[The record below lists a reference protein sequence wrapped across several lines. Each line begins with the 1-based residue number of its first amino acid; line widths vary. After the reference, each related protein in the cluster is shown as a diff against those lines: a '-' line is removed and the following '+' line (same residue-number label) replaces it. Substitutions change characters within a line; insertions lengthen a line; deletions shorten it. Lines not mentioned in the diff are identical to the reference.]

1 MANTRISNLTAS
13 ASNLA
18 SADLAP
24 VVQTAGVGPVK
35 MTGLQL
41 AGGLLGSTTFNG
53 STVTTS
59 SPVLNLT
66 QTWNDGAVTFTG
78 LKFNATDTAS
88 ASGSLL
94 LDLQVGG
101 TSQFNLSKAGLG
113 VFKGK
118 VASSFGYSYGNP
130 QFYDASIGTGVGFQ
144 IKDSAEAV
152 IYAGGSAILAASSNA
167 TGVRLQSTSPL
178 CWSSTSH
185 ALNAPDTFL
194 TRATTATL
202 QLGAADAAAPV
213 AQTFKVQG
221 VVAGT
226 TNTAGANF
234 TIQGSQGTG
243 TGAGGSIIF
252 QVAPAGSSGTAQN
265 AYSTALTIDST
276 RTATFA
282 AGATFAAAVQGAT
295 NIGATNNLF
304 AGAAFNNA
312 AVLIGSAYG
321 GIASVSTG
329 FVSWT
334 SSTTDPSGTRDL
346 ILARDAANTLALR
359 NGGTS
364 GTPVPQTF
372 NIYNYYASSTDFE
385 RCALKW
391 SSNTFTIGLESNGG
405 FTSREFIIVSGSGQ
419 PIRFYAG
426 ATQRWLID
434 QSGNLITGAASYD
447 IGSPTSNR
455 PGNIYAATSIR
466 ATGSTAVIGY
476 GTGAGGA
483 VTQATS
489 RTTGVTLNKGCG
501 QITLVSAAGTTS
513 WQSFTVS
520 NTTVAA
526 TDTIIVNQDS
536 GTDLYQ
542 IFVTNVAANSFQIT
556 FATTG
561 GTTTEQPVFSFAV
574 IKAVAA

>member
-1 MANTRISNLTAS
+1 MPDTKISALTDGSTAVSTDRIPVARSPFAS
-13 ASNLA
+13 GDNRYIT
-18 SADLAP
+18 P
-24 VVQTAGVGPVK
+24 GYIGT
-35 MTGLQL
+35 T
-41 AGGLLGSTTFNG
+41 LLGSGTALTG

-66 QTWNDGAVTFTG
+66 QTWNDGAGGAVTFTG

-101 TSQFNLSKAGLG
+101 TSQFKVRKDGYFITNGAGM
-113 VFKGK
+113 
-118 VASSFGYSYGNP
+118 
-130 QFYDASIGTGVGFQ
+130 QIGTAFTVQYTSAQVTVSSGFRL
-144 IKDSAEAV
+144 
-152 IYAGGSAILAASSNA
+152 GWGSSDATSSQD
-167 TGVRLQSTSPL
+167 LS
-178 CWSSTSH
+178 
-185 ALNAPDTFL
+185 L
-194 TRATTATL
+194 TRAAAATL

-213 AQTFKVQG
+213 AQTFKVQS
-221 VVAGT
+221 VVGSTPGAT
-226 TNTAGANF
+226 DVAGANF
-234 TIQGSQGTG
+234 TIQGSAGRG
-243 TGAGGSIIF
+243 NGAGGSIIF
-252 QVAPAGSSGTAQN
+252 QVAPAGSAGTGAQN
-265 AYSTALTIDST
+265 AYSTALTIQSNSDSVFGSGSGFLP
-276 RTATFA
+276 RIEPSDVAFYVGNGVGQYSA
-282 AGATFAAAVQGAT
+282 ALDYNSG
-295 NIGATNNLF
+295 
-304 AGAAFNNA
+304 
-312 AVLIGSAYG
+312 LILGSDKF
-321 GIASVSTG
+321 IS
-329 FVSWT
+329 F
-334 SSTTDPSGTRDL
+334 SSTTTNANSPGDTRL
-346 ILARDAANTLALR
+346 YRDTSNTLALR

-391 SSNTFTIGLESNGG
+391 SSNIFTIGLESNGG
-405 FTSREFIIVSGSGQ
+405 FTARELIIASGSGQ
-419 PIRFYAG
+419 ALRFYAG
-426 ATQRWLID
+426 STQRWLID
-434 QSGNLITGAASYD
+434 QTGNLLTGAASYD
-447 IGSPTSNR
+447 IGSPTANR